1 MDHPH
6 LLRCIPP
13 TGVAFVRGANCRLW
27 DDRGDPW
34 LDLES
39 GSWAALLGHG
49 HPRINRALK
58 DQIDRIM
65 HLNVRHPGP
74 LAEGAAGRLLD
85 TLALPGGKAVFLSS
99 GSEAVEFGVQALRRI
114 TGRPL
119 LLTLERSYLAAFGS
133 AGSQEP
139 DGWRRVDPEA
149 PGDLDALP
157 YDRIAGL
164 VLEPGGGS
172 PAFGRFPPAPLV
184 TALAQRVRAAGGLVL
199 ANEITTGMGRTGT
212 WLGSDPYRL
221 GPELVALG
229 KGLGNGYPVSAVAMA
244 AGPARALEAT
254 GLHYAQSHQNN
265 PLGCAVALE
274 VLEELAEGGWI
285 ERGRQLGAEL
295 LERIRALPDPHGRVR
310 AVRGRGMLIVLEFQP
325 GCGLD
330 GEAGFRFLFDRR
342 ILCTYLPAGHP
353 SGTGLRFDP
362 ALTVETADL
371 DVLVEAL
378 GDLLA
383 LPDCSPQ

>member
-6 LLRCIPP
+6 LLRCIAA
-13 TGVAFVRGANCRLW
+13 TGAAFVRGANCHLW
-27 DDRGDPW
+27 DDRGDRW

-49 HPRINRALK
+49 HPRINRTLK
-58 DQIDRIM
+58 EQVDRVM

-74 LAEGAAGRLLD
+74 LAEAAAGRLLGV
-85 TLALPGGKAVFLSS
+85 LGMPGGKAVFLSS

-133 AGSQEP
+133 AGRQEP
-139 DGWRRVDPEA
+139 EGWRRLDPDD
-149 PGDLDALP
+149 PGDLEALP
-157 YDRIAGL
+157 FDRIAGF

-172 PAFGRFPPAPLV
+172 PAFGRFPPEPLV
-184 TALAQRVRAAGGLVL
+184 AELARRVRAAGGLVM
-199 ANEITTGMGRTGT
+199 ANEITTGLGRTGT

-221 GPELVALG
+221 HPDVVALG
-229 KGLGNGYPVSAVAMA
+229 KGLGNGYPVSAVALA
-244 AGPARALEAT
+244 AGPAQGLEAT

-265 PLGCAVALE
+265 PLGCAVVLE
-274 VLEELAEGGWI
+274 VLAELAEGGWI
-285 ERGRQLGAEL
+285 ERGQRLGGDLQRRLRE
-295 LERIRALPDPHGRVR
+295 LPDPHQRVR
-310 AVRGRGMLIVLEFQP
+310 AVRGRGMLAVLEFQP

-330 GEAGFRFLFDRR
+330 GETGFHRLFERR
-342 ILCTYLPAGHP
+342 ILCTFLPPGNPA
-353 SGTGLRFDP
+353 GTGLRFDP

-371 DVLVEAL
+371 DELLAAL
-378 GDLLA
+378 GEILA
-383 LPDCSPQ
+383 